1 MSAGERPR
9 SLLILRPGAL
19 GDAVL
24 TLPLLEAAIAA
35 GVRRVALLGTPSS
48 WGFLARDASAPCPIE
63 LADMGGRDWLGLFGG
78 SAGLGPSAQG
88 FLARCDA
95 GLAAL
100 GSGRAAIEAA
110 LRRAGMTRLAGVT
123 PAARGD
129 AAAPPPNADEFR
141 IEPPAPGP
149 AHAARR
155 LLAALPALGIAYDE
169 EALWTPRL
177 LAADALLA
185 VGEAERRDV
194 GAALGLRPGERP
206 LVLHPGSGGREKR
219 WPAEGFA
226 ALAAAAPRLG
236 LRPVLLLGP
245 SDREAGEA
253 VRRALPTARDL
264 PIMANR
270 PLREVLALLSLARA
284 FAGNDSGISHLA
296 ARATAVLALFGPS
309 DPLVWR
315 PLGARVATLRA
326 AAGRLAELAPNR
338 VLQAL
343 ERLLGALK
351 DEASRGFLD

>member
-1 MSAGERPR
+1 MSAEEKPT

-24 TLPLLEAAIAA
+24 TLPLLEAAIGA
-35 GVRRVALLGTPSS
+35 GVRRVALLGTPAS
-48 WGFLARDASAPCPIE
+48 WRFLAQDASAPGPIE

-78 SAGLGPSAQG
+78 SAGLGPPAQALVG
-88 FLARCDA
+88 RSEA
-95 GLAAL
+95 GIVAL
-100 GSGRAAIEAA
+100 GSGRVEIEAA
-110 LRRAGMTRLAGVT
+110 LRRAGLQRLAGVT
-123 PAARGD
+123 PAARGE
-129 AAAPPPNADEFR
+129 AAAPPPDADEFR
-141 IEPPAPGP
+141 SEPPAPGP
-149 AHAARR
+149 GHAARR

-169 EALWTPRL
+169 EALWRPRL

-185 VGEAERRDV
+185 IGEAERHAV
-194 GAALGLRPGERP
+194 SAALGLRPGEP
-206 LVLHPGSGGREKR
+206 LLVIHPGSGGGEKC
-219 WPAEGFA
+219 WPAQDFA

-245 SDREAGEA
+245 SDEAAGEA
-253 VRRALPTARDL
+253 VRRALPAALDM

-270 PLREVLALLSLARA
+270 PLREVLALLSVARVVV
-284 FAGNDSGISHLA
+284 GNDSGISHLA

-326 AAGRLAELAPNR
+326 AHGRLAELTPHR

-343 ERLLGALK
+343 ERVLGALIEK
-351 DEASRGFLD
+351 